1 MDASNA
7 NDIKDGKEKSITEI
21 FCMRAEEETLFL
33 HSPFLNLNL
42 IQPNFYLVSSI
53 FIYYNGS
60 NEKPTGKSLKIRIN

>member
-33 HSPFLNLNL
+33 HSPFLNLKFKFN
-42 IQPNFYLVSSI
+42 S
-53 FIYYNGS
+53 
-60 NEKPTGKSLKIRIN
+60 T